1 MKFCVVT
8 FCDCQKMVL
17 DMTVSDLGWTLCVLS
32 NLYIF
37 CVWVSACVQGLLQI
51 KILLFM
57 VEITLYVNRLRICND
72 PMANNVK
79 FRVFTKKMSQL
90 WIFTVFDGHLSFSVR
105 VFPRISFFNKFAA
118 VLS

>member
-79 FRVFTKKMSQL
+79 FRVFTKKCRNSGFSQYL
-90 WIFTVFDGHLSFSVR
+90 MDIYLSVYACFHEFRFST
-105 VFPRISFFNKFAA
+105 N
-118 VLS
+118 LQQC